1 MDYLGVGPATMS
13 QTKVQV
19 RKKMPYIRQQEGVLP
34 ADNSHER
41 QYLPAK
47 PTQNKFARMHF
58 LRGKVRIAGHFVHV
72 EYMWLAAVEW
82 LLSVMIYSSMDS
94 VLNNTPDVSL
104 FSVEGAVFSTML
116 VLSLTAVG
124 LYNARQRNRLL
135 GTFIHIVIA
144 VVLCAITMLSL
155 NMMLSEVTWSY
166 PNMAFGVAV
175 LASALMLVRTL
186 FDRFIDGQVLQ
197 RNVLVLGT
205 GKRAKRIE
213 QLRRKADRRGFKLMG
228 FLPTKSCQHC
238 YVNPDKLLKL
248 NSICEYALNHQVDEI
263 VIALD
268 DRRQGLPVNDLLDCR
283 MSGIDVT
290 DDLDFF
296 EREASVIQLDLIQ
309 SGWLIRSGGFTNNF
323 ISFFLKRT
331 VDIVV
336 AVFLGILFL
345 PVMLLTSLAIMIEC
359 GRKAPV
365 FYSQKRVGRGGVE
378 FTIYKFRSMCQ
389 DAEADGVAQ
398 WARNGDQRITRV
410 GEFIR
415 KYRID
420 EIPQIWNVLVGD
432 MSLVGP
438 RPERKEFVGSL
449 SQLNEFYADR
459 HRVAPG
465 LTGWAQLCYPYGAS
479 EKDAIE
485 KLKYDLYYIKNHGI
499 LLDLYILIQTVEI
512 VLFKKGAR

>member
-1 MDYLGVGPATMS
+1 
-13 QTKVQV
+13 
-19 RKKMPYIRQQEGVLP
+19 MPYIRQQDGVFP
-34 ADNSHER
+34 TDSISDNQSPPSR
-41 QYLPAK
+41 
-47 PTQNKFARMHF
+47 TIQNKFARTRSF
-58 LRGKVRIAGHFVHV
+58 RGKVRIAGHFVHV
-72 EYMWLAAVEW
+72 EYMCLAAVEW
-82 LLSVMIYSSMDS
+82 LLSVAIYSGMDS
-94 VLNNTPDVSL
+94 VLHGSQPISFMSL
-104 FSVEGAVFSTML
+104 NGAVFSTMI
-116 VLSLTAVG
+116 VLSLTAMG

-135 GTFIHIVIA
+135 DVCIHVAVSVI
-144 VVLCAITMLSL
+144 LCAVAMKML
-155 NMMLSEVTWSY
+155 NMALSEVTWSY
-166 PNMAFGVAV
+166 SDIAFGVVA
-175 LASALMLVRTL
+175 LASALMVVRAL
-186 FDRFIDGQVLQ
+186 FERYVDGQMLQ
-197 RNVLVLGT
+197 RNILVLGT
-205 GKRAKRIE
+205 GKRARRIE
-213 QLRRKADRRGFKLMG
+213 QLRRKADKRGFKLMG

-238 YVNPDKLLKL
+238 FVNPDKLVKL
-248 NSICEYALNHQVDEI
+248 NSICEYALAHQVDEI

-268 DRRQGLPVNDLLDCR
+268 DRRQGLPVSDLLDCR

-309 SGWLIRSGGFTNNF
+309 SGWLIRSSGFTNN
-323 ISFFLKRT
+323 IVSHFLKRT
-331 VDIVV
+331 VDILV
-336 AVFLGILFL
+336 AVVLGVIFL
-345 PVMLLTSLAIMIEC
+345 PVMLLTALAIMLEC

-365 FYSQKRVGRGGVE
+365 LYTQKRVGRGGAE

-389 DAEADGVAQ
+389 DAEADGVAK
-398 WARNGDQRITRV
+398 WALSGDQRITRV
-410 GEFIR
+410 GAFIR

-449 SQLNEFYADR
+449 SELNEFYADR

-485 KLKYDLYYIKNHGI
+485 KLKYDLYYIKNQGV

>member
-1 MDYLGVGPATMS
+1 MGPEKMT
-13 QTKVQV
+13 QTKVQL
-19 RKKMPYIRQQEGVLP
+19 RKKMPYMRQNGGVFP
-34 ADNSHER
+34 ADNFRSEDQR
-41 QYLPAK
+41 LTFKPAN
-47 PTQNKFARMHF
+47 NKFSRHRS

-72 EYMWLAAVEW
+72 EYVWLALVEW
-82 LLSVMIYSSMDS
+82 LLTIAIYSSMDS
-94 VLNNTPDVSL
+94 LLNNAPAVYFL
-104 FSVEGAVFSTML
+104 SVKGAIFSTMV
-116 VLSLTAVG
+116 VLSLTAMG
-124 LYNARQRNRLL
+124 LYNARQRNGLMDV
-135 GTFIHIVIA
+135 FIHIVIA
-144 VVLCAITMLSL
+144 VFLCSVTMLTL
-155 NMMLSEVTWSY
+155 DKVLTEVTWSY
-166 PNMAFGVAV
+166 INIAIGVAV
-175 LASALMLVRTL
+175 LASSLMIVRTL
-186 FDRFIDGQVLQ
+186 FERFVDGQVLR
-197 RNVLVLGT
+197 RNFLVLGT

-248 NSICEYALNHQVDEI
+248 NSICEYALDHQVDEV

-323 ISFFLKRT
+323 LSYFLKRM

-336 AVFLGILFL
+336 AVVLGVLFL
-345 PVMLLTSLAIMIEC
+345 PVMVLTALAIMIEC
-359 GRKAPV
+359 GLKAPV
-365 FYSQKRVGRGGVE
+365 FYTQVRVGRGGSE

-389 DAEADGVAQ
+389 DAEADGVAK
-398 WARNGDQRITRV
+398 WALNGDQRITRV
-410 GEFIR
+410 GRFIR

-420 EIPQIWNVLVGD
+420 EIPQIWNVLAGD

-449 SQLNEFYADR
+449 CQLNEFYADR
-459 HRVAPG
+459 HRMAPG

-512 VLFKKGAR
+512 VLFKKGSR